1 MLRKGWRLQK
11 KKIKD
16 HEEWIKK
23 TKKNLKLSKKWL
35 ADKDAEMI
43 ELGRQ
48 KDRMED
54 KIRIRDDYITME
66 KEKYPLQ
73 FP

>member
-1 MLRKGWRLQK
+1 MDK
-11 KKIKD
+11 
-16 HEEWIKK
+16 KK
-23 TKKNLKLSKKWL
+23 TKKTIKMTEKWL
-35 ADKDAEMI
+35 TEKDAKMTD
-43 ELGRQ
+43 LGRQ
-48 KDRMED
+48 KDRFED

>member
-1 MLRKGWRLQK
+1 M
-11 KKIKD
+11 D
-16 HEEWIKK
+16 KK
-23 TKKNLKLSKKWL
+23 TKKNIKLSEKWL

-48 KDRMED
+48 KDRIED